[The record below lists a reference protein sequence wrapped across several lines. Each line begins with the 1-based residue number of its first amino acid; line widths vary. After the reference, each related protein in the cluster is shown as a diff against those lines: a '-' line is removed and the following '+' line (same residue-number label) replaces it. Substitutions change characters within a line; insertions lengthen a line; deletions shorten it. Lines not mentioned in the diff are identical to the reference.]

1 MAKVLGIGGIFFKSA
16 DPATL
21 AAWYGKWLRIELDQT
36 FNGSRFFPNHLPEKS
51 YTVWSPFDEKTD
63 YFKPSEQSFMF
74 NFIVDDLHEALEQVV
89 TGGATLIGEPEELE
103 IGHFGWFVDP
113 EGNKVELWQ
122 PK

>member
-1 MAKVLGIGGIFFKSA
+1 
-16 DPATL
+16 
-21 AAWYGKWLRIELDQT
+21 
-36 FNGSRFFPNHLPEKS
+36 
-51 YTVWSPFDEKTD
+51 
-63 YFKPSEQSFMF
+63 MF
-74 NFIVDDLHEALEQVV
+74 NFIVDDLYEALEQVV